1 MTSPLSRNDTLNA
14 NTYNKV
20 SESFTPCVR
29 GQYSRAPHDRC
40 GQVRNGRRVPFR
52 KRTVIE
58 PGRPQV
64 AGFEWEPPTTMGGVW
79 LLAVVSAANDPVAA
93 TEQDIALLV
102 QGNPKCGLKRV
113 RVLP

>member
-1 MTSPLSRNDTLNA
+1 
-14 NTYNKV
+14 
-20 SESFTPCVR
+20 
-29 GQYSRAPHDRC
+29 
-40 GQVRNGRRVPFR
+40 
-52 KRTVIE
+52 VIE

-64 AGFEWEPPTTMGGVW
+64 AGFEWEHPTTMGGVW
-79 LLAVVSAANDPVAA
+79 LLAVVSTANEPVAA